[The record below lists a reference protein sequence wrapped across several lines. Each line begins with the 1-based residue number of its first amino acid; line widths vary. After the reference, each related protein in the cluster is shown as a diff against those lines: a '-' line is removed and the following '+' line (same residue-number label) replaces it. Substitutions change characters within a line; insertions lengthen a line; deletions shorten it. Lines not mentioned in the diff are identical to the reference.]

1 TWIWIIIVTVA
12 LIGGVALGFFLARK
26 YMMDYLEKNPPI
38 NEDMLR
44 MMMMQMGQ
52 KPSQKK
58 INQMMTMMNKQTH
71 SKKAKKQV
79 KEAKKKK
86 INLSVSHVTGGL
98 FLPTLNKYL
107 LFKHFIHIEMKCF
120 LIKNVYFR
128 NKIINLIKIAIF
140 QNIH

>member
-1 TWIWIIIVTVA
+1 MATWIWILIVIIA

-58 INQMMTMMNKQTH
+58 INQMMTMMNRNTDSKSAKERMKAPKA
-71 SKKAKKQV
+71 SKK
-79 KEAKKKK
+79 
-86 INLSVSHVTGGL
+86 
-98 FLPTLNKYL
+98 
-107 LFKHFIHIEMKCF
+107 
-120 LIKNVYFR
+120 
-128 NKIINLIKIAIF
+128 
-140 QNIH
+140 